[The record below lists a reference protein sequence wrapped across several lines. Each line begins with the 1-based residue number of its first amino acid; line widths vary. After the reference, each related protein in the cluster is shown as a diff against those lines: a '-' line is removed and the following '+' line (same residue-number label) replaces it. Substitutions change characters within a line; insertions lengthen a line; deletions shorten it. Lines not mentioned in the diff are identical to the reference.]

1 MHTAARSKVLAA
13 FWAQDGCRGD
23 GHGSARTWLRWQT
36 RVSGG
41 AAAGAIGWMRRLAA
55 HPAVAAALAAA
66 QISGSW
72 ARQVCEWSDAL
83 PAGCRGDADQILLD
97 AARGGADLAGLGQ
110 LAEEIRQQTARP
122 DADGGG
128 DGFDDRRVWLAATFG
143 GAGTLRGDLT
153 PGCAAAL
160 SAVLA
165 ALGKRAGPGGPA
177 VQEPA

>member
-1 MHTAARSKVLAA
+1 
-13 FWAQDGCRGD
+13 
-23 GHGSARTWLRWQT
+23 
-36 RVSGG
+36 
-41 AAAGAIGWMRRLAA
+41 MRRLSA

-66 QISGSW
+66 EISGSW
-72 ARQVCEWSDAL
+72 ARQVCEWTDAL
-83 PAGCRGDADQILLD
+83 PAGCRGDADEILLG
-97 AARGGADLAGLGQ
+97 AAGGGADLAGLGQ
-110 LAEEIRQQTARP
+110 LAEEIRKQTARP
-122 DADGGG
+122 GHRRED